1 MAIALLLLV
10 LAVPAHSAIE
20 LQGLHAYADR
30 ESAPVGETIRFHVSS
45 QVPYRFGV
53 SKLGLRVDDRVS
65 DETILPAK
73 KMSPAHVQAIYP
85 GSYVRV
91 KNGLPPD
98 AKLMTLECWVRPW
111 KLSPWQGILTQHD
124 YPERCGFGLFLDAEG
139 RAVCTIA
146 TASSPGRS
154 STIANGIILSG
165 FGKAQPRSPRF
176 GWTANAP
183 PSGRR
188 RTASRHA
195 RPGLPGCGLRPTANV
210 A

>member
-139 RAVCTIA
+139 RAVFSI
-146 TASSPGRS
+146 
-154 STIANGIILSG
+154 
-165 FGKAQPRSPRF
+165 
-176 GWTANAP
+176 
-183 PSGRR
+183 
-188 RTASRHA
+188 
-195 RPGLPGCGLRPTANV
+195 GLGGVYDRDSLVTGPKLNHR
-210 A
+210 